1 MKTTSAGIIILN
13 SQNQIL
19 GCKPFG
25 KFDGR
30 CDIPKGGIEV
40 DELAYDAALRETFEE
55 TGLDLSGVELEEIGF
70 REYQPKKDL
79 YLFKCVYEIE
89 DLSIL
94 NCTSFFTLNDC
105 SFPEVDGYEWIDVT
119 SENLERRFYRSLFPV
134 LKEILNID

>member
-13 SQNQIL
+13 SKNQIL

-25 KFDGR
+25 KFDDR

-55 TGLDLSGVELEEIGF
+55 TGLDLSGVELEEIGL

-94 NCTSFFTLNDC
+94 NCTSFFNLNGC
-105 SFPEVDGYEWIDVT
+105 SFPEVDGYEWIDLT
-119 SENLERRFYRSLFPV
+119 SDNLERRFYRSLFPV

>member
-30 CDIPKGGIEV
+30 CDIAKGGME
-40 DELAYDAALRETFEE
+40 EGETPLQAALRETFEE
-55 TGLDLSGVELEEIGF
+55 TGLDLSDVELEEIGF
-70 REYQPKKDL
+70 REYQPKKNL
-79 YLFKCVYEIE
+79 HLFKCIYDIE

-94 NCTSFFTLNDC
+94 NCISFFKLNGC
-105 SFPEVDGYEWIDVT
+105 LFPEVDGYEWIDLT
-119 SENLERRFYRSLFPV
+119 GENLERRFYRSLFPV
-134 LKEILNID
+134 LKEILKID